1 MSKVNAADYLRES
14 QYKDSRNLDA
24 RIALHTHYSTSSVGG
39 WNSIFDLYAFAPD
52 ARILEIGCGTG
63 LMWVKTKE
71 RIAAGWQ
78 ITLTDFSAGMLE
90 ESVRNLNEAGIAQR
104 FIFEQADAQALPCPA
119 NAFDAVIANMMLY
132 HVPDR
137 DKAFSEI
144 KRVLTEKGML
154 YAVTVGREHLAEI
167 HRLAHAFERKSG
179 LSIGQ
184 WGRDLGTD
192 GFFTIESGKPELCQH
207 FASVSVHHFQSSL
220 HVTDVDPL
228 VDYIL
233 STSPDPIA
241 HREPLTAFIAAEMAN
256 RGSAID
262 IGKHTAMMIA
272 SS

>member
-1 MSKVNAADYLRES
+1 MSKVNDASYLRES

-39 WNSIFDLYAFAPD
+39 WNSIFDLYAFASN

-63 LMWVKTKE
+63 LMWIKTKE

-78 ITLTDFSAGMLE
+78 ITLTDFSSGMLE
-90 ESVRNLNEAGIAQR
+90 ESVRNLSEAGIAQR
-104 FIFEQADAQALPCPA
+104 FTFQQADSQMLPFPAAL
-119 NAFDAVIANMMLY
+119 FDVVIANMMLY

-137 DKAFSEI
+137 VKAFGEI
-144 KRVLTEKGML
+144 KRVLAKNGTL
-154 YAVTVGREHLAEI
+154 YAVTVGREHQAEI

-179 LSIGQ
+179 LIIGQ

-241 HREPLTAFIAAEMAN
+241 HRDPLTAFIAAEMAI
-256 RGSAID
+256 RGGAID
-262 IGKHTAMMIA
+262 IAKHTAMMIA